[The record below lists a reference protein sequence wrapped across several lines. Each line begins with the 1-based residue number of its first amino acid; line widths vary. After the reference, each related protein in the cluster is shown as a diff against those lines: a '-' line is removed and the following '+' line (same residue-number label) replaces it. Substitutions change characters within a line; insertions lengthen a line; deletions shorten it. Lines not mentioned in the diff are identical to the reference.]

1 MDLLQAIDVRR
12 SRRKYLTTPLPE
24 STVTA
29 LRDLI
34 TRLDESDGVGASR
47 HGRGRLE
54 LVTDNGAAFDGLR
67 RSYGMFTGVR
77 HYVGLIADRRDPD
90 SFEKLGYDGEIV
102 NLTAVALG
110 LGTCVVGGSF
120 DRGACPF
127 ALSKDETVVC
137 VIVVG
142 QVDDAM
148 SVRENLVRG
157 AMHRRSKTMEQMTD
171 ATPPWP
177 DWFRDGL
184 AAARKAPSAA
194 NRQPVKFS
202 LTDGVA
208 TAATPASND
217 PLMPVDLGI
226 AKLHFALGAGGG
238 TWQWGS
244 GGAFAGA
251 PAARESSQ

>member
-1 MDLLQAIDVRR
+1 MDLLGAIDARR
-12 SRRKYLTTPLPE
+12 SRRKYLPVPLPAD
-24 STVTA
+24 TVTT

-34 TRLDESDGVGASR
+34 AHLGTQDGVGTAG
-47 HGRGRLE
+47 HGRLE
-54 LVTDNGAAFDGLR
+54 LVTDNGTAFDGLR
-67 RSYGMFTGVR
+67 RSYGMLSGVR

-90 SFEKLGYDGEIV
+90 SAEKLGYYGETV

-127 ALSKDETVVC
+127 ALSSDETVAC

-142 QVDDAM
+142 LVDEQT
-148 SVRENLVRG
+148 SVKENLVRG
-157 AMHRRSKTMEQMTD
+157 AMHRRSKTTEQLTD
-171 ATPPWP
+171 APPPWP

-184 AAARKAPSAA
+184 VAVQKAPSAI

-202 LTDGVA
+202 LTDGVV
-208 TAATPASND
+208 TAATPVSND
-217 PLMPVDLGI
+217 PLLPIDRGI

-238 TWQWGS
+238 TWKWGN
-244 GGAFAGA
+244 GATFTY
-251 PAARESSQ
+251 R